1 MSTADFE
8 KELKA
13 LQDQIA
19 LEKQELTKKQ
29 NLNQTARVVLQKK
42 SSELKAPDL
51 LTKDKTGFNDELSA
65 LNNEIKKMKEEF
77 QPILKP
83 LKDWQDDIGRKL
95 YESNTKLTQLK
106 EQNAAVKSTEAPN
119 TEEKR
124 QIDNIAK
131 QFREVNKMEIDKK
144 RTDLYE
150 EPQKK

>member
-1 MSTADFE
+1 M
-8 KELKA
+8 
-13 LQDQIA
+13 
-19 LEKQELTKKQ
+19 
-29 NLNQTARVVLQKK
+29 
-42 SSELKAPDL
+42 
-51 LTKDKTGFNDELSA
+51 TKDKTGFNDELSA

-106 EQNAAVKSTEAPN
+106 EQNGAVKSTEAPN

-124 QIDNIAK
+124 QIDGIAK
-131 QFREVNKMEIDKK
+131 SFRDLNKIDIDKK

-150 EPQKK
+150 GPQKK

>member
-1 MSTADFE
+1 
-8 KELKA
+8 
-13 LQDQIA
+13 
-19 LEKQELTKKQ
+19 
-29 NLNQTARVVLQKK
+29 
-42 SSELKAPDL
+42 
-51 LTKDKTGFNDELSA
+51 
-65 LNNEIKKMKEEF
+65 MKEEF

-95 YESNTKLTQLK
+95 YESNTRLTQLK
-106 EQNAAVKSTEAPN
+106 EQNATVKSTEAPN

-124 QIDNIAK
+124 HIDNIAK

>member
-1 MSTADFE
+1 M
-8 KELKA
+8 
-13 LQDQIA
+13 
-19 LEKQELTKKQ
+19 
-29 NLNQTARVVLQKK
+29 
-42 SSELKAPDL
+42 
-51 LTKDKTGFNDELSA
+51 TKDKTGFNDELSA

-106 EQNAAVKSTEAPN
+106 EQNVAVKSTEAPN

-124 QIDNIAK
+124 QIDGIAK
-131 QFREVNKMEIDKK
+131 SFRDLNKIDIDKK

>member
-1 MSTADFE
+1 MSNADFE

-106 EQNAAVKSTEAPN
+106 EQNATVKSTEAPN